1 MSSVALLYTLS
12 TLHADRA
19 LTETV
24 AKKAHADLCSDYV
37 RSVAFSPD
45 GKTVAASASD
55 DNTVKVWSVADG
67 QCQQTL
73 EGHSGAVASVS
84 FSPDGKTLASAGDK
98 TVRIFNLEDGTCQKV
113 LKGHR

>member
-1 MSSVALLYTLS
+1 MYHGSYVVSSVALLYTLS

-45 GKTVAASASD
+45 GKTVASASD
-55 DNTVKVWSVADG
+55 DKTVKVWRVTDG
-67 QCQQTL
+67 HCQQTL
-73 EGHSGAVASVS
+73 QGHS
-84 FSPDGKTLASAGDK
+84 
-98 TVRIFNLEDGTCQKV
+98 
-113 LKGHR
+113 

>member
-1 MSSVALLYTLS
+1 MCNWHWLRPVAGQGRWPRPMPVTGVTEMYHGSYVVSSVALLYTLS

-24 AKKAHADLCSDYV
+24 AKKAHADLCSDWV

-45 GKTVAASASD
+45 GKTVASASND
-55 DNTVKVWSVADG
+55 KTVKVWRVADG

-73 EGHSGAVASVS
+73 QGHS
-84 FSPDGKTLASAGDK
+84 
-98 TVRIFNLEDGTCQKV
+98 
-113 LKGHR
+113 

>member
-1 MSSVALLYTLS
+1 MYHGSYVVSSVALLYTLS

-24 AKKAHADLCSDYV
+24 AKKAHADLCSDAV

-45 GKTVAASASD
+45 GKTVASASD
-55 DNTVKVWSVADG
+55 DKTVKVWSVMDG

-73 EGHSGAVASVS
+73 QGHS
-84 FSPDGKTLASAGDK
+84 
-98 TVRIFNLEDGTCQKV
+98 
-113 LKGHR
+113 

>member
-1 MSSVALLYTLS
+1 MYHGSYVVSSVALLYTLS

-24 AKKAHADLCSDYV
+24 AKKAHADLCSDWV

-45 GKTVAASASD
+45 GKTVASASND
-55 DNTVKVWSVADG
+55 KTVKVWRVADG

-73 EGHSGAVASVS
+73 QGHS
-84 FSPDGKTLASAGDK
+84 
-98 TVRIFNLEDGTCQKV
+98 
-113 LKGHR
+113 

>member
-1 MSSVALLYTLS
+1 MYHGSYVVSSVALLYTLS

-24 AKKAHADLCSDYV
+24 AKKAHADLCSNWV

-45 GKTVAASASD
+45 GKTVASASD
-55 DNTVKVWSVADG
+55 DKTVKVWSVADG

-73 EGHSGAVASVS
+73 QGHS
-84 FSPDGKTLASAGDK
+84 
-98 TVRIFNLEDGTCQKV
+98 
-113 LKGHR
+113 

>member
-1 MSSVALLYTLS
+1 MYHGSYVVSSVALLYTLS

-45 GKTVAASASD
+45 GKTVASASND
-55 DNTVKVWSVADG
+55 KTVKVWRVADG

-73 EGHSGAVASVS
+73 QGHS
-84 FSPDGKTLASAGDK
+84 
-98 TVRIFNLEDGTCQKV
+98 
-113 LKGHR
+113 

>member
-1 MSSVALLYTLS
+1 MYHGSYVVSSVALLYTLS

-24 AKKAHADLCSDYV
+24 AKKAHADLCSDWV

-45 GKTVAASASD
+45 GKTVASASD
-55 DNTVKVWSVADG
+55 DKTVKVWSVADG

-73 EGHSGAVASVS
+73 QGHS
-84 FSPDGKTLASAGDK
+84 
-98 TVRIFNLEDGTCQKV
+98 
-113 LKGHR
+113 

>member
-1 MSSVALLYTLS
+1 MYHGSYVVSSVALLYTLS

-45 GKTVAASASD
+45 GKTVASASD
-55 DNTVKVWSVADG
+55 DCTVKVWSVADG

-73 EGHSGAVASVS
+73 EGHS
-84 FSPDGKTLASAGDK
+84 
-98 TVRIFNLEDGTCQKV
+98 
-113 LKGHR
+113 